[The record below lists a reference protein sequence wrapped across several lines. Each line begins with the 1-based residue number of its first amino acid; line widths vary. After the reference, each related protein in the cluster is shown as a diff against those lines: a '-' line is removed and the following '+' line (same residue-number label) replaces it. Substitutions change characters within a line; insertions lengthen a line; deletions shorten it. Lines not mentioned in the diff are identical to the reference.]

1 MATMK
6 QLIANLWFDTQAEE
20 AAKFYCSIFKDSK
33 LGTITHYSEKVAEVA
48 KMPAGSVLTAQF
60 EIMGQKFIALN
71 GGPAFKL
78 SEAFLLMIPVDSQE
92 ELDYYWNALSTN
104 GGEESYCGWLK
115 DKFGLSWQ
123 VGPAKLEEWMRDP
136 VAGERVM
143 AAIMDMRKLDYA
155 TLERAYNGS

>member
-1 MATMK
+1 MK

-48 KMPAGSVLTAQF
+48 KMPAGSVLTVQF

-78 SEAFLLMIPVDSQE
+78 TEAFSLMIPVDSQE

-136 VAGERVM
+136 VGGERVM
-143 AAIMDMRKLDYA
+143 AAIMDMRKLDYGA
-155 TLERAYNGS
+155 LERAYNGS